1 LVTDIEDKAEDIEAM
16 VSRCF
21 HDPTDDCSL
30 GLSMATTEQMTAPDA
45 RLLSSLTHLA
55 ELLAR
60 IGHPRA
66 AEVTD
71 QVALFPEAPERVRHR
86 LDANDWWAGAGSLAA
101 ETMADNPGLP
111 EALWRREVHE
121 FRELMIEIGEALQ
134 AERAANPGIS
144 SWLLAFNNWNA
155 SEV

>member
-1 LVTDIEDKAEDIEAM
+1 M
-16 VSRCF
+16 PR
-21 HDPTDDCSL
+21 TDD
-30 GLSMATTEQMTAPDA
+30 A
-45 RLLSSLTHLA
+45 LLRALTHLA
-55 ELLAR
+55 ELLVR

-66 AEVTD
+66 AEVAG
-71 QVALFPEAPERVRHR
+71 QVVLFTEAPGRVRHR

-111 EALWRREVHE
+111 EALWCREIRE

-134 AERAANPGIS
+134 AEGAANPGIS

>member
-1 LVTDIEDKAEDIEAM
+1 
-16 VSRCF
+16 
-21 HDPTDDCSL
+21 
-30 GLSMATTEQMTAPDA
+30 MATPATMTASDA
-45 RLLSSLTHLA
+45 RRLSSLGHLA

-66 AEVTD
+66 AEVADLIT
-71 QVALFPEAPERVRHR
+71 LFAQSPERVRHR

-101 ETMADNPGLP
+101 ETMADNPGMS
-111 EALWRREVHE
+111 EAVWRREVRA
-121 FRELMIEIGEALQ
+121 FRELMIEIGEGLQ
-134 AERAANPGIS
+134 AEGAANPGIS

>member
-1 LVTDIEDKAEDIEAM
+1 
-16 VSRCF
+16 
-21 HDPTDDCSL
+21 
-30 GLSMATTEQMTAPDA
+30 MATTETMTALDV
-45 RLLSSLTHLA
+45 RLLSSLGHLA

-66 AEVTD
+66 AEVAD

-111 EALWRREVHE
+111 ETAWRREVRA
-121 FRELMIEIGEALQ
+121 FRELMIEIGENLQ
-134 AERAANPGIS
+134 AEGSANPGIS

>member
-1 LVTDIEDKAEDIEAM
+1 
-16 VSRCF
+16 
-21 HDPTDDCSL
+21 
-30 GLSMATTEQMTAPDA
+30 MTAPDA

-55 ELLAR
+55 ELLTR

-66 AEVTD
+66 AEVAD
-71 QVALFPEAPERVRHR
+71 QVALLSEAPARVRHR
-86 LDANDWWAGAGSLAA
+86 LDANDGWAGAGSLAA

-111 EALWRREVHE
+111 EALWRREVRE

-134 AERAANPGIS
+134 AEGAANPGIS

>member
-1 LVTDIEDKAEDIEAM
+1 
-16 VSRCF
+16 
-21 HDPTDDCSL
+21 
-30 GLSMATTEQMTAPDA
+30 MTAPDT
-45 RLLSSLTHLA
+45 RLLSSLGHLA

-66 AEVTD
+66 AEVADLVT
-71 QVALFPEAPERVRHR
+71 LFAKSPERVRHR

-101 ETMADNPGLP
+101 ETMADNPGLS
-111 EALWRREVHE
+111 EVLWRREVRE
-121 FRELMIEIGEALQ
+121 FRELMIEIGENLHAGG
-134 AERAANPGIS
+134 AANPGLS